1 MFDLK
6 GRWALV
12 TGASSGIGA
21 ALAVEIA
28 KAGGNLV
35 LVARQEQAL
44 EQLAGKLA
52 SDYQIETR
60 VKALD
65 LSREEAPGLLADFL
79 LDLPISVIVNN
90 AGVGCSGRFPE
101 MDGPRVRAM
110 LALNVYFPTE
120 FCRLMIPRLLARGE
134 ACRILNVGSIAGN
147 QGVPWFLP
155 YAATKAYI
163 NMFSEGLNWELR
175 GTPVVVTCLE
185 PGSTHSEFFR
195 NASMEGSFMSRVDV
209 MTAASVARL
218 GIAGMVR
225 GKARVVPGFTNKMR
239 VWSLRVTPRWL
250 VRESIR
256 LMFRDLK

>member
-1 MFDLK
+1 MFDLS

-44 EQLAGKLA
+44 QQFAGQLSL
-52 SDYQIETR
+52 DYGVETR

-65 LSREEAPGLLADFL
+65 LSRDDAPEFLAEHLLN
-79 LDLPISVIVNN
+79 LPISVIVNN
-90 AGVGCSGRFPE
+90 AGVGHSGRFSE
-101 MDGPRVRAM
+101 MDAAHMRAM

-175 GTPVVVTCLE
+175 GTPIVVTCLE
-185 PGSTHSEFFR
+185 PGSTHSDFFR
-195 NASMEGSFMSRVDV
+195 KASMEGSFMSRVDV
-209 MTAASVARL
+209 MTAASVARR

-225 GKARVVPGFTNKMR
+225 GKARVVPGLTNKLR
-239 VWSLRVTPRWL
+239 VWSLRVSPRWL
-250 VRESIR
+250 VRETIR